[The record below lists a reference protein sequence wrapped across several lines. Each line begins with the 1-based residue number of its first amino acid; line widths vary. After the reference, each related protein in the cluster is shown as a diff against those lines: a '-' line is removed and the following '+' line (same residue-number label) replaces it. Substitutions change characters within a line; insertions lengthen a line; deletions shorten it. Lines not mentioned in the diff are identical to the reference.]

1 MNRLTGHPDDLS
13 PYLDHDSLDPRCKE
27 IELHLDTCSQC
38 RNELHRGQSMEALF
52 RAGRDEIEVPP
63 FQWQRIA
70 AQLQT
75 PLPLNSFAR
84 VRLLPWPWKPAWNVT
99 LAAVILSVA
108 LLAGLE
114 YHKNYEEKQLL
125 LAVSRYA
132 AAEQLR
138 LGSEENPFRT
148 ATISDRTDESNPF
161 AIRR

>member
-1 MNRLTGHPDDLS
+1 MNKRTDHPDDLS

-27 IELHLDTCSQC
+27 IEIHLDTCSRC
-38 RNELHRGQSMEALF
+38 
-52 RAGRDEIEVPP
+52 RDELRTWQSVDALIRTNGDRIDVPP

-75 PLPLNSFAR
+75 PLPMSLLAR
-84 VRLLPWPWKPAWNVT
+84 FRLLLQPWKPAWNVT
-99 LAAVILSVA
+99 AAVILSVA
-108 LLAGLE
+108 LLTGLE

-132 AAEQLR
+132 AAEQLK

-148 ATISDRTDESNPF
+148 ATISDRADESNPF
-161 AIRR
+161 AVRR